1 MIHQWTP
8 ARICLQLGHS
18 GRKGST
24 KLMWVGMDEPL
35 DDGNWPVIGP
45 SPLPYK
51 PGMQVPREMTRT
63 DMRQV
68 CDEFVAATRMA
79 IAAGFDMLE
88 LHCAHGY
95 LLSSFI
101 TPLSNRRTD
110 AYGGSLENRLRFPL
124 EVFDSM
130 RREWPADRPMSVRI
144 SAHDWV
150 DGGITDA
157 EAVVVARAF
166 KAAGADIIHVSAGQ
180 TSDEAQ
186 PVYGRMFQT
195 PFSDRVRNE
204 ALVPTIAVGNIT
216 ESDQVNAIVA
226 AGRADL
232 CALARP
238 HLSDPQWTLRAA
250 AEQGYTGQ
258 PWPPQY
264 LTGRDQLLRTLARTR
279 AQ

>member
-1 MIHQWTP
+1 
-8 ARICLQLGHS
+8 
-18 GRKGST
+18 
-24 KLMWVGMDEPL
+24 
-35 DDGNWPVIGP
+35 
-45 SPLPYK
+45 
-51 PGMQVPREMTRT
+51 MQVPREMTAD
-63 DMRQV
+63 DMRRV
-68 CDEFVAATRMA
+68 SDEFVSATRMA
-79 IAAGFDMLE
+79 IAAEFDMLE

-101 TPLSNRRTD
+101 TPLSNSRTD
-110 AYGGSLENRLRFPL
+110 EYGGSLENRLRFPL
-124 EVFDSM
+124 EVFAAM
-130 RREWPADRPMSVRI
+130 RRIWPADRPMSVRI

-157 EAVVVARAF
+157 EAVEVARAF

-180 TSDEAQ
+180 TTDEAR

-195 PFSDRVRNE
+195 PFSDRIRNE

-216 ESDQVNAIVA
+216 ESDQVNSILT

-250 AEQGYTGQ
+250 AEQGFVGQ

-264 LTGRDQLLRTLARTR
+264 LTGRDQLIRNLARTR